1 VKGKDEAMTAAAL
14 QSDATWLRTTDYHV
28 AALNSK
34 LMHRVAELKHALRA
48 GLPAF
53 ADLNRR
59 NFYDVELPGGWAYI
73 HVRDD
78 KQTVYLV
85 AFHNA

>member
-1 VKGKDEAMTAAAL
+1 MTAPAL
-14 QSDATWLRTTDYHV
+14 QSDATWLRAPEYNV

-34 LMHRVAELKHALRA
+34 LADRVAELKRALRA

-53 ADLNRR
+53 VDMNRKG
-59 NFYDVELPGGWAYI
+59 FYDVELPGGWAYI

-78 KQTVYLV
+78 KRTVYLV
-85 AFHNA
+85 AYQCA

>member
-1 VKGKDEAMTAAAL
+1 MTAAAL
-14 QSDATWLRTTDYHV
+14 QTDETWLQTTDYNV
-28 AALNSK
+28 AALNPK
-34 LMHRVAELKHALRA
+34 LSDRLGELRHALSA

-59 NFYDVELPGGWAYI
+59 NFYDVELAGGWAYI

-85 AFHNA
+85 AYQNA

>member
-1 VKGKDEAMTAAAL
+1 MTAAAL
-14 QSDATWLRTTDYHV
+14 QSDATWLRTTDYNV

-34 LMHRVAELKHALRA
+34 LMNRVAELKLALRA

-85 AFHNA
+85 AFQNA

>member
-1 VKGKDEAMTAAAL
+1 
-14 QSDATWLRTTDYHV
+14 
-28 AALNSK
+28 
-34 LMHRVAELKHALRA
+34 VAELKQALRA

-78 KQTVYLV
+78 RQTIYLI
-85 AFHNA
+85 AYQNA